1 MAFFKTLF
9 SSDGFMPHGFC
20 YLWSPG
26 VLWLH
31 LVSDSLI
38 ALAYATIPVTLVYFV
53 RKRRDLPFNWM
64 FLCFGMFILTCGATH
79 AMEVW
84 TLWHATYWLSG
95 AVKLV
100 TAAASVST
108 AILLVQL
115 VPQAL
120 ALPSPEIW
128 KREVAERV
136 LAEEALSE
144 ANRRLLEAH
153 EEERTRVARELHD
166 DISQRVALL
175 AIQLDR
181 VSLNHPASAADLKQA
196 IEEAGRQTAELG
208 NDIQAL
214 SHRLHSPKLEYLGL
228 AAAIESLCGE
238 LSARHG
244 VTIDVRSENIPR
256 DLPPEMSLCLYR
268 VAQEALQNATKH
280 SGSRHVEVSLR
291 GTATEVL
298 LTVRDFGTGFDPQDA
313 LKGRGLG
320 LVSMKERLNLVG
332 GELSIESQPVLG
344 TAIHARVALRPRSI
358 STFPGH
364 TDHDVVDTSTIKK
377 SHK

>member
-38 ALAYATIPVTLVYFV
+38 ALAYSTIPVTLLYFV
-53 RKRRDLPFNWM
+53 RKRSDLPFNWM

-120 ALPSPEIW
+120 ALPSPEIL

-136 LAEEALSE
+136 LAEDALSE
-144 ANRRLLEAH
+144 ANRRLIEAH
-153 EEERTRVARELHD
+153 EEERTRIARELHD

-181 VSLNHPASAADLKQA
+181 MSLNHPASAPDLKQA

-214 SHRLHSPKLEYLGL
+214 SHRLHNSKLEYLGL
-228 AAAIESLCGE
+228 AAAIDSFCTE

-244 VTIDVRSENIPR
+244 AAIAVRSENIPR
-256 DLPPEMSLCLYR
+256 DLPVEMSLCLYR

-280 SGSRHVEVSLR
+280 SGSRHVEVSLK
-291 GTATEVL
+291 GTGNEII
-298 LTVRDFGTGFDPQDA
+298 LTVRDFGTGFDLHDA
-313 LKGRGLG
+313 VKGRGLG
-320 LVSMKERLNLVG
+320 LISMKERLNLVG
-332 GELSIESQPVLG
+332 GNLSIESQPLLG
-344 TAIHARVALRPRSI
+344 TAIHAHVAFRPRSI
-358 STFPGH
+358 GTFPAQ
-364 TDHDVVDTSTIKK
+364 TDHDVMESGTIKK
-377 SHK
+377 RDK